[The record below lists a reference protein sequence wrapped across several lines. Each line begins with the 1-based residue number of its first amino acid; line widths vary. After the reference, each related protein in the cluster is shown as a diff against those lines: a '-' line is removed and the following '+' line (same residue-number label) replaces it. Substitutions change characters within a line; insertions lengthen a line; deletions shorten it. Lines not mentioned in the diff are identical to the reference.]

1 MAEIRDE
8 LELERLRN
16 LVVGFGWSI
25 TNQEFKTDR
34 IIVTLEMLRE
44 SKPGDESPG
53 PS

>member
-1 MAEIRDE
+1 MPEVRDE

-16 LVVGFGWSI
+16 LVTGFGWTISK
-25 TNQEFKTDR
+25 QEFKTDR
-34 IIVTLEMLRE
+34 IIVTLEKERE